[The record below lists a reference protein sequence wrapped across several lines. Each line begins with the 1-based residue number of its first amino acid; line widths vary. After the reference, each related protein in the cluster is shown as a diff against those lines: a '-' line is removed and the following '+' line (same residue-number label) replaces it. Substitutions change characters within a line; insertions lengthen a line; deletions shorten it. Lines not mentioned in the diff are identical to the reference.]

1 MIAALIAGVVKFLA
15 APSVRWVGEEPSE
28 RSRVYFANHT
38 SHLDAVVLWA
48 ALPADLRKRTRPVA
62 AKDYWSKGLIKPF
75 LAKHVFHAVL
85 IERSKVTVENNPLH
99 LLFQA
104 LDSGDSLI
112 IFPEGTRS
120 ASGEMQS
127 FKSGLYHIARE
138 RTQVDLVPVHI
149 DNMNRI
155 LPKGEFL
162 PVPLMSCITFG
173 GAMRLEPGEG
183 KVNFLERARTAVA
196 SLRIP

>member
-1 MIAALIAGVVKFLA
+1 MIAGIIAAIVRFLA
-15 APSVRWVGEEPSE
+15 APSVRWAGEEHD

-48 ALPADLRKRTRPVA
+48 ALPVEIRQRTRPVA
-62 AKDYWSKGLIKPF
+62 AKDYWSKGLVKPF

-85 IERSKVTVENNPLH
+85 IERSRVTVENNPLKF
-99 LLFQA
+99 LFEV
-104 LDSGDSLI
+104 LDRGDSLI

-120 ASGEMQS
+120 ATGEMQA

-138 RTQVDLVPVHI
+138 RTQVELVPVHI

-173 GAMRLEPGEG
+173 KAMRLEAGESKG
-183 KVNFLERARTAVA
+183 AFLERARAAVEA
-196 SLRIP
+196 LRIP